1 MAVIASG
8 SIRLNNQQ
16 GLSVGVTLE
25 NGETA
30 VQTRFIAKDDAY
42 GLYRVSDGALL
53 QGAKLM
59 PDGSVVGVSSAIIDP
74 ESGGASYAHITA
86 SPDIEGDVPDG
97 AYMALRLMGIS
108 YNGATDP
115 DPSNPTY
122 APEQTGNVAGLT
134 IYTINFPEWDEV
146 SNTYSDNV
154 FSSVSSAGDLD
165 IYGSNMIVGAVVH
178 DDEFGGEV
186 VVAQVMLSE
195 TGAATIEGDGGSMSI
210 SKSIHPNG
218 AADFSCH
225 VIPSENDAYAL
236 GSTAYSKRWRR
247 LYCVQAPDVSSDA
260 RLKKNIEDLDG
271 SLIYRLRPRKFR
283 MRDGDGKLR
292 FGLIA
297 QEVKAALD
305 ELGIEG
311 ADLYGDEN
319 PDSLSLV
326 YEELIAPLIAAV
338 QEQKSRIDDLESRL
352 SALEAKIG

>member
-42 GLYRVSDGALL
+42 GLYRVSDGVLL
-53 QGAKLM
+53 QGGKLM
-59 PDGSVVGVSSAIIDP
+59 PDGRVVGVS
-74 ESGGASYAHITA
+74 GA
-86 SPDIEGDVPDG
+86 
-97 AYMALRLMGIS
+97 M
-108 YNGATDP
+108 TDP
-115 DPSNPTY
+115 DGDDNAYFAMKTTPWGVFFDLFHATHDGPGPEDIEEVDFDNMPISGWQSIIGIGAHLVPSWAPGEYMDEIHTY
-122 APEQTGNVAGLT
+122 LNSL
-134 IYTINFPEWDEV
+134 
-146 SNTYSDNV
+146 
-154 FSSVSSAGDLD
+154 GDLNINSD
-165 IYGSNMIVGAVVH
+165 QIGIVAIDPDTGDGKCGILLDYNRGA
-178 DDEFGGEV
+178 EIEV
-186 VVAQVMLSE
+186 W
-195 TGAATIEGDGGSMSI
+195 GNGGSMSI